1 MRLFFLMIGLIL
13 FAICDSNAQNT
24 RFISSGSIQY
34 ERKINLFTLY
44 NDEEHKQYL
53 EFLRKNG
60 EQFRKEH
67 FNLKFNKEK
76 TQYYP
81 QPNATN
87 NFKFE
92 KLPSDD
98 NVVYTDLI
106 NRTFTSNKN
115 VLEKKYY
122 INDTIK
128 RIQWKLTGE
137 TRIIAGFEC
146 KRANAIIFD
155 SIYVVAFFSEEI
167 LTEGGPECFNGLPG
181 MILGVALPN
190 EHITWFATS
199 VTSVDQIKINE
210 VPHKEKMI
218 SNLELKKNLKQH
230 FEISSKTGNWNYK
243 FSLL

>member
-1 MRLFFLMIGLIL
+1 MRLPSLFIVLLL
-13 FAICDSNAQNT
+13 FAICDIKAQNT
-24 RFISSGSIQY
+24 SFISSGSIQY

-53 EFLRKNG
+53 ELLRKNG
-60 EQFRKEH
+60 EQFKKER
-67 FNLKFNKEK
+67 FILKFNKNK
-76 TQYYP
+76 TQYNP
-81 QPNATN
+81 QLNISN

-98 NVVYTDLI
+98 NFVYTDLSTKI
-106 NRTFTSNKN
+106 FISIKN
-115 VLEKKYY
+115 VLENKYN
-122 INDTIK
+122 ISDTIK

-146 KRANAIIFD
+146 KRANAIILD

-167 LTEGGPECFNGLPG
+167 LGEGGPESFNGLPG
-181 MILGVALPN
+181 MILGVAIPN

-199 VTSVDQIKINE
+199 VSATEQMNINE
-210 VPHKEKMI
+210 PASKGDVI
-218 SNLELKKNLKQH
+218 SNLELKSNLKQH
-230 FEISSKTGNWNYK
+230 FDISSKIGNWHYK